1 MEPVGAC
8 RVSRASLS
16 SIAPADWTRLLATNR
31 QASAFSDRAMHD
43 AWWIAYG
50 ADAVDES
57 LAVDHRQ
64 SHQLA
69 RCFSQ
74 LVEKGLR
81 HVNNARL
88 TQVRKSN

>member
-50 ADAVDES
+50 AGAIDES
-57 LAVDHRQ
+57 LAVHDGASRLCGYLPLMRQ
-64 SHQLA
+64 IGRA
-69 RCFSQ
+69 
-74 LVEKGLR
+74 
-81 HVNNARL
+81 HV
-88 TQVRKSN
+88 

>member
-57 LAVDHRQ
+57 LAVHDGASSWAATKSRN
-64 SHQLA
+64 S
-69 RCFSQ
+69 STMN
-74 LVEKGLR
+74 LR
-81 HVNNARL
+81 
-88 TQVRKSN
+88 